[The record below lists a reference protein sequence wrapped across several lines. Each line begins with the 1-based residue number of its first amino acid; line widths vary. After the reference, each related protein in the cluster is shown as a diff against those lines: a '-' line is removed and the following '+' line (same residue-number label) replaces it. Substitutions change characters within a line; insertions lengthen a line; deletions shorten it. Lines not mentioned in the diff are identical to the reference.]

1 MKIGDFMGSNKRFF
15 IRIGLGNKYVQ
26 KSLIAILT
34 FAVLFLICIKG
45 IIPEKYNFKEGD
57 IAVKDIKAP
66 RDFVD
71 EVATKNKLDTV
82 LLSIPDQYNKNRDV
96 KNNAVLSVENYFN
109 SASKI
114 KEMAIDENEKWQKL
128 KEESPIE
135 LSRDDY
141 IETIKLTNEQI
152 KNLSKFL
159 VDNLSKI
166 LTGEIKENNQDDI
179 KNAQENL
186 NYYARN
192 NPQLTKAMREITSN
206 IGVKL
211 LKPNLFLD
219 EKRTEEY
226 RNQVKKE
233 VEPVVIKKNQN
244 IVMRGTVITSE
255 HIELMKKAG
264 LMKENFASDLTIYFG
279 VAALIIIMEM
289 LISIYIIKFRMS
301 VFNNNSKLLII
312 AIILCINAIFVI
324 GGSVISIYLV
334 PAGLVAML
342 VSLIFDPSLAF
353 VVSIP
358 STILTACV
366 TNFNLEAV
374 IIYLVGC
381 IAGILFTYN
390 AHQRNNLLFG
400 GLFVGLINSIVIF
413 SMGMINNIG
422 ILDNLVNSSI
432 GMVGGLLSAILSIGM
447 LPLFE
452 QLSDIITPIKL
463 MELSN
468 PNQPLLQKM
477 LFEAPGTYH
486 HSILVGNLAEA
497 AANEIGANAILA
509 RTGSYYHD
517 IGKIKRPYFF
527 KENQITNDNPHD
539 KITPKLSSLII
550 TSHVK
555 DGLELAEEYRLPRAV
570 KDIIGQHHGTTLV
583 KYFYVMAMRDG
594 EENVEESSFRYEGP
608 RPVAKEAAIVM
619 LADSVEAG
627 VRSLSNPTTGD
638 IEKMVNKIVD
648 EKVEDGQL
656 NNCDLTLKDL
666 EKIKKAFLK
675 VLGGIFHT
683 RIEYPELKG
692 QEKEGA

>member
-1 MKIGDFMGSNKRFF
+1 MRSNKRFF
-15 IRIGLGNKYVQ
+15 IKIGLGNKYVQ
-26 KSLIAILT
+26 KSLIVLVT

-45 IIPEKYNFKEGD
+45 IIPEKYNVKAGD

-66 RDFVD
+66 RDFID
-71 EVATKNKLDTV
+71 ETATKNKIDTV
-82 LLSIPDQYNKNRDV
+82 LADIQPIYNINRNV
-96 KNNAVLSVENYFN
+96 KINAINSVENYFN
-109 SASKI
+109 SAIKI
-114 KEMAIDENEKWQKL
+114 KGMTISEDEKWQKL
-128 KEESPIE
+128 KEESSIE

-141 IETIKLTNEQI
+141 TETIRLSDDQI
-152 KNLSKFL
+152 KNLTKFL
-159 VDNLSKI
+159 VDSLSKI
-166 LTGEIKENNQDDI
+166 LSGEIKENNQDDI

-192 NPQLTKAMREITSN
+192 NQTLTKTMREITAD

-211 LKPNLFLD
+211 IKPNHFLD

-226 RNQVKKE
+226 KNQVKKE
-233 VEPVVIKKNQN
+233 IEPVIIKKNQN

-264 LMKENFASDLTIYFG
+264 LMKEKFASDLTIYFG
-279 VAALIIIMEM
+279 VAALVIIMEM
-289 LISIYIIKFRMS
+289 LIGIYIYKFRIN
-301 VFNNNSKLLII
+301 VYNDNSKLLII
-312 AIILCINAIFVI
+312 SILLCINAIFVI
-324 GGSVISIYLV
+324 GGNVISVYLV

-342 VSLIFDPSLAF
+342 ICLIFDPLLAL

-358 STILTACV
+358 STILAACV
-366 TNFNLEAV
+366 TNFNLEVV
-374 IIYLVGC
+374 IIYLIGC
-381 IAGILFTYN
+381 IAAVLFAHN

-400 GLFVGLINSIVIF
+400 GLYIGLINSVVIF
-413 SMGMINNIG
+413 SLGMINNIG
-422 ILDNLVNSSI
+422 LLDSLINSSI
-432 GMVGGLLSAILSIGM
+432 GMGGGLLSAILAIGM
-447 LPLFE
+447 LPLLE
-452 QLSDIITPIKL
+452 QMSDIITPIKL

-497 AANEIGANAILA
+497 AANEIGANSILA

-583 KYFYVMAMRDG
+583 KYFYVMAMKDG

-648 EKVEDGQL
+648 EKVDDGQL

-683 RIEYPELKG
+683 RIEYPELKVH
-692 QEKEGA
+692 EKEGA